1 MKRSFITGAISGVL
15 VGALIFGGASSF
27 AAGVNPFAKSKI
39 NGVFS
44 VFKSDGTKIADAP
57 VIDGSAYVPVRV
69 MSNAAGIDLKVE
81 GKSIIMGEQIS
92 SSTGSQIIG
101 EDDALS
107 PEELELANRI
117 SRNQRDILSWKGLID
132 TENET
137 IKMYEDKIA
146 EENSRT
152 EKVPSR
158 IEGLNANIAKS
169 KERIAEYQAKID
181 FAETEI
187 KQLEA
192 ILNK

>member
-1 MKRSFITGAISGVL
+1 MKKNYITGVISGLV
-15 VGALIFGGASSF
+15 VGALIFGGVPTF
-27 AAGVNPFAKSKI
+27 AAVKSIIGAKVTGVYSVEQ
-39 NGVFS
+39 NG
-44 VFKSDGTKIADAP
+44 KKIADAA
-57 VIDGSAYVPVRV
+57 VINGSTYAPVRAIAEATGT
-69 MSNAAGIDLKVE
+69 SLTVE
-81 GKSIIMGEQIS
+81 GKRIILDVNEG
-92 SSTGSQIIG
+92 GSVPLEG
-101 EDDALS
+101 DALS
-107 PEELELANRI
+107 PEELELT
-117 SRNQRDILSWKGLID
+117 NQIQKLRREVLTNHQFIES
-132 TENET
+132 ENET

-169 KERIAEYQAKID
+169 KERIAEYQTKID